1 MSKLLS
7 QDEIDAL
14 LDIRQEIEAGSQDST
29 FDAIEEIATKQE
41 ERISSYNFK
50 RPKLFAQDQI
60 RVLNHI
66 HETFARDLSGYL
78 SAQLRTIV
86 DISLFAVDQV
96 LYSEYVL
103 SSAPPSALYIIK
115 TDYHDQE
122 FVFEFDPRLAI
133 FVVEKLFGGSGVFLD
148 QPRELSLIEQ
158 RIMDKILVRAF
169 RELEKAWEPVHEVAL
184 EKSGFESN
192 AEFVQI
198 LPAVEPAIVVTLEIL
213 VYENRSLI
221 NICYPYILLE
231 RLLTRTGM
239 KRWMSSMT
247 SEVDPEV
254 RQEFEETLR
263 AVDVEMHAELGRTS
277 ISLQDLDDLEE
288 GDIIPLQHGI
298 DEPVDLFVEGSLR
311 YRAAVGKKKKNR
323 ALKIVDEV
331 NPPTRSE
338 LQDDLRSSNGTAEYP
353 SDAEDT
359 EAGES
364 DPDAGDPSP
373 TEENS

>member
-14 LDIRQEIEAGSQDST
+14 LDIRQEIESGSEDST

-122 FVFEFDPRLAI
+122 FVFEFDPRLAV

-169 RELEKAWEPVHEVAL
+169 RELEKAWKPVHEVDL

-254 RQEFEETLR
+254 REQFEDTLR
-263 AVDVEMHAELGRTS
+263 AVDVDMHAELGRTS
-277 ISLQDLDDLEE
+277 VSLQELDNLEE
-288 GDIIPLQHGI
+288 GDIIPLQQGI
-298 DEPVDLFVEGSLR
+298 EEPVDLFVEGSLR
-311 YRAAVGKKKKNR
+311 YRAAVGTKKKNR
-323 ALKIVDEV
+323 ALKIVEEV
-331 NPPTRSE
+331 NPPKREELTPELDSE
-338 LQDDLRSSNGTAEYP
+338 YDENTASPEENG
-353 SDAEDT
+353 DAEPAAAET
-359 EAGES
+359 AAEN
-364 DPDAGDPSP
+364 PSSQ
-373 TEENS
+373 EEN